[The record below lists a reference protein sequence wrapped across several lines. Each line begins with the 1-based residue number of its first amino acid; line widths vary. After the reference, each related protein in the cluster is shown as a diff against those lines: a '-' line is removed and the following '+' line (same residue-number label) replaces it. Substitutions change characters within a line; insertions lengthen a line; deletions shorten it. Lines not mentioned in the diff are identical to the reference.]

1 MNITIFNEDGTTL
14 GTFRAVTPLSIESE
28 TRFFRGETLS
38 LRTLTNSS
46 AAQRWLVDITL
57 EPGTAG
63 NRLAALLAAH
73 KARHGYHSSF
83 SVTMPQQYY
92 IEDSTSYTIAE
103 VQVTSSF
110 GTGTANLA
118 TNGSSFISYVGGEPG
133 EPTDVMQ
140 VGQYLDFG
148 SGKIHLVTEDLT
160 NATADGLAINGKAAR
175 ITPSLA
181 ATVPVNTS
189 VNLSPNINVS
199 YNESDDQSITYQDG
213 LLSNI
218 SISLVEAV

>member
-57 EPGTAG
+57 GPGTAG

-92 IEDSTSYTIAE
+92 IEDSTSYTIDE
-103 VQVTSSF
+103 VETTSIL
-110 GTGTANLA
+110 GTENTNLA
-118 TNGSSFISYVGGEPG
+118 SNGSSFISYVGGG
-133 EPTDVMQ
+133 PTDVIQ

-148 SGKIHLVTEDLT
+148 RGKIHLVTEDIT
-160 NATADGLAINGKAAR
+160 NATGGGVTIVGKAAR
-175 ITPSLA
+175 ITPALGVSL
-181 ATVPVNTS
+181 PVSTGI
-189 VNLSPNINVS
+189 NLSPNINVF

-218 SISLVEAV
+218 SIALVEAV